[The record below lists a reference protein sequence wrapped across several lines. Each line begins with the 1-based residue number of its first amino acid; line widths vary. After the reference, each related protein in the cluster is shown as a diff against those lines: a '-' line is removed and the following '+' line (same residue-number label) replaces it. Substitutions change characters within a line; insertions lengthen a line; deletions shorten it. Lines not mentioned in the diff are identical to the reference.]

1 LISGYIGGVATTQP
15 LVPAPHSISCK
26 FANSDA
32 SKSLIVNIGSGNAAN
47 FASLLTALR
56 GGGRTITMI
65 SGLGSSAFSFIK
77 NGIPNGLA
85 VLTARGLV
93 FSVAANLSLAQEEA
107 LFRQLMT

>member
-1 LISGYIGGVATTQP
+1 
-15 LVPAPHSISCK
+15 
-26 FANSDA
+26 
-32 SKSLIVNIGSGNAAN
+32 
-47 FASLLTALR
+47 
-56 GGGRTITMI
+56 MI